1 MVGAIDPNTHYT
13 QSGGTAPCLSVCL
26 SADLVFFVSAL
37 SSFDHTPAQRAEFS
51 CPAMRCSS
59 TEFFRLM
66 FSLFFWNQFADI
78 IETDT
83 HGARRP
89 WSTHI
94 LTASGQCLTSA
105 AAAFNKPSTASYRR
119 CRCYCNLWPRW
130 KNRQINELHW
140 ESGNAVLPLDSK
152 SHFLSL
158 HATLWI
164 ISLIELL
171 LYSCCCCGIDSTAD
185 GPLRPFRDW
194 VTSMMCCVV
203 SCFWQQRK

>member
-1 MVGAIDPNTHYT
+1 MHRQVTKASTL
-13 QSGGTAPCLSVCL
+13 QSRFHRYQRRRSIESFSSWNPTWIRPLDEWLVLSIQIRITRSRVEQLPVCLSVCL

-94 LTASGQCLTSA
+94 LTASGRCLTSA
-105 AAAFNKPSTASYRR
+105 ASALNKPHTASYRR
-119 CRCYCNLWPRW
+119 CRCYCNLWPR
-130 KNRQINELHW
+130 
-140 ESGNAVLPLDSK
+140 
-152 SHFLSL
+152 
-158 HATLWI
+158 
-164 ISLIELL
+164 
-171 LYSCCCCGIDSTAD
+171 
-185 GPLRPFRDW
+185 
-194 VTSMMCCVV
+194 
-203 SCFWQQRK
+203 